1 MNTDKEA
8 QKITKRLFRELPYYG
23 VNIVTAHQQFNNLM
37 PENHLP
43 TKKDLD
49 KLHSLY
55 DLDIFTLN
63 TRPNVHINPDSE
75 FSHSQ
80 IRTNYYSPYSFN
92 DLKQR
97 TLKDNCFSFLH
108 NNIRSLPLHLDEF
121 QSHLLRELNYNF
133 DVIGI
138 SETKITS
145 SSPAS
150 SLNLDIPGYKFEH
163 VPTPLAFGGVGMYI
177 NEDLDFSIIEKTS
190 NSSFQALWIEIN
202 LQPSKNI
209 VCGVIYRQHDSPCS
223 FLEYFE
229 EMLEKY
235 SNGKSVYILG
245 DFNIDLLKSESCN
258 FSHDFL
264 LSLQSCHF
272 LPTIDKPTR
281 VYLNSATLIDNIFTN
296 NPEQHVIS
304 GNIVTDISD
313 HFSQF
318 CITSSVKNKTHNLK
332 AKIRNFSNF
341 SKDIFLEELS
351 NIDLF
356 SNKPNIDQMFS
367 FFHKK
372 LNNLINKHVPLQKPS
387 KRQMKILAK
396 PWITRGIRNSIRK
409 KNKFFMQGDRVNYK
423 IYRNKIS
430 NLIRLSKKM
439 YFYSYF
445 ENNISNIKKTWQGI
459 NQIISNKKAN
469 RKTISAIRDPSTN
482 EITHD
487 KFKIP
492 NIINK
497 HLAFTGQKL
506 ALEVPDSEKHFSDY
520 LSHIDQSKSFFFTPV
535 TKEEIEREIL
545 TIPNNK
551 SHGLYSCPTKILKCA
566 HKLLSEPLAYIFN
579 ASVQCGVY
587 PSKLKIAK
595 VTPVFKSDDAL
606 DPSNYRPISLLSL
619 FNRIFEKLMSRR
631 LTAFLDANHV
641 FNNSQYGFRS
651 GFSTTHAIQDMLSTI
666 QTNMDK
672 NRFSCAIFIDFK
684 KAFDT
689 VNHSILLKKLER
701 YGIRGI
707 VNDWFDSY
715 LSGRSQTIEIDSYI
729 SSKESLS
736 CGVPQGSVLGPL
748 LFLLYINDITKASD
762 IFNVFLFAD
771 DTNLLYANKD
781 LDLLES
787 TVNAE
792 LIKVCDWIT
801 ANQLTLN
808 IKKSNFVIFR
818 PRQKKLS
825 SNITIQIPDISSR
838 KIINLDRKETVKF
851 LGLLIDSN
859 LTWKSHVDY
868 ISTKIS
874 KSIGLIAKLRYFV
887 PQSTLITLYWS
898 LVYPYL
904 NYGISAWGQASKTNL
919 NKLLLLQKRALR
931 FIFFSNTKESALP
944 LFKKA
949 HIPPLNIMFFQS
961 IANLMFDISNNNA
974 PHNLCSLFTPISDIH
989 TYNTRSS
996 ATNKLYTRESRTNIQ
1011 RDSIS
1016 RLGVRLWNAMPLK
1029 LRNSPKP
1036 IFKKDLNELL
1046 FTMLEKEGTYVEIE
1060 RIIQTFNTY
1069 DCL

>member
-1 MNTDKEA
+1 M
-8 QKITKRLFRELPYYG
+8 
-23 VNIVTAHQQFNNLM
+23 
-37 PENHLP
+37 
-43 TKKDLD
+43 
-49 KLHSLY
+49 
-55 DLDIFTLN
+55 
-63 TRPNVHINPDSE
+63 
-75 FSHSQ
+75 
-80 IRTNYYSPYSFN
+80 
-92 DLKQR
+92 
-97 TLKDNCFSFLH
+97 
-108 NNIRSLPLHLDEF
+108 
-121 QSHLLRELNYNF
+121 
-133 DVIGI
+133 
-138 SETKITS
+138 
-145 SSPAS
+145 
-150 SLNLDIPGYKFEH
+150 
-163 VPTPLAFGGVGMYI
+163 
-177 NEDLDFSIIEKTS
+177 
-190 NSSFQALWIEIN
+190 
-202 LQPSKNI
+202 
-209 VCGVIYRQHDSPCS
+209 
-223 FLEYFE
+223 
-229 EMLEKY
+229 
-235 SNGKSVYILG
+235 
-245 DFNIDLLKSESCN
+245 
-258 FSHDFL
+258 
-264 LSLQSCHF
+264 
-272 LPTIDKPTR
+272 
-281 VYLNSATLIDNIFTN
+281 
-296 NPEQHVIS
+296 
-304 GNIVTDISD
+304 
-313 HFSQF
+313 
-318 CITSSVKNKTHNLK
+318 
-332 AKIRNFSNF
+332 
-341 SKDIFLEELS
+341 
-351 NIDLF
+351 
-356 SNKPNIDQMFS
+356 
-367 FFHKK
+367 
-372 LNNLINKHVPLQKPS
+372 
-387 KRQMKILAK
+387 
-396 PWITRGIRNSIRK
+396 
-409 KNKFFMQGDRVNYK
+409 
-423 IYRNKIS
+423 
-430 NLIRLSKKM
+430 
-439 YFYSYF
+439 
-445 ENNISNIKKTWQGI
+445 
-459 NQIISNKKAN
+459 
-469 RKTISAIRDPSTN
+469 
-482 EITHD
+482 
-487 KFKIP
+487 
-492 NIINK
+492 
-497 HLAFTGQKL
+497 
-506 ALEVPDSEKHFSDY
+506 
-520 LSHIDQSKSFFFTPV
+520 
-535 TKEEIEREIL
+535 
-545 TIPNNK
+545 
-551 SHGLYSCPTKILKCA
+551 KCA

-631 LTAFLDANHV
+631 LTAFLDANHL

-762 IFNVFLFAD
+762 IFNFFLFAD

-801 ANQLTLN
+801 ANKLTLN